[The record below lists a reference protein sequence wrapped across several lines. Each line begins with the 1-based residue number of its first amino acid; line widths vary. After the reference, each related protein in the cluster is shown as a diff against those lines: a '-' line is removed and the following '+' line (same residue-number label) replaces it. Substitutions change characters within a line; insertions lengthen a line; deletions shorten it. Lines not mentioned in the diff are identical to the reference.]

1 MAGKKGFAKGKFADT
16 NGKREPGTFKKL
28 DKAATMSTL
37 GTKTSSDG
45 FKSGGATKRKD
56 GGAIS
61 GAASTP
67 TLAHRAR
74 GGRTSAPFSSASSPS
89 ARSGSS
95 TSGHE
100 GE

>member
-1 MAGKKGFAKGKFADT
+1 MAKGKFADT

-28 DKAATMSTL
+28 DKAATMSKL

-45 FKSGGATKRKD
+45 FKAGGTVN
-56 GGAIS
+56 
-61 GAASTP
+61 
-67 TLAHRAR
+67 RAR
-74 GGRTSAPFSSASSPS
+74 GGRTTAPFSSAGSAS

-100 GE
+100 CE